1 MIVTGR
7 VTAILQKDIVVR
19 HLLGFAAGHIAVA
32 LLGHYVRDE
41 AFGRLEVIGNL
52 FGLVFSAVVFEY
64 RSPLPFPRCRILLT
78 HGMHDAG
85 VQRHIDLL
93 CRQVDV
99 VIGHLG

>member
-19 HLLGFAAGHIAVA
+19 HLLGFATGDIAVA
-32 LLGHYVRDE
+32 LLGHNIRDE
-41 AFGRLEVIGNL
+41 AFGRLEIIGNL
-52 FGLVFSAVVFEY
+52 FGLVFTAVILEY
-64 RSPLPFPRCRILLT
+64 RRALPFPRCRILPA